1 MRLALLALAA
11 TLLLSASASAAK
23 GVRNAAGSRWGRA
36 NPPQHRPQ
44 GDAGITPLSPASGAT
59 VPKDTRP
66 TFRLRVHGKGTVW
79 VRVCK
84 SPKRHRDGTICDSSN
99 FGRARRSH
107 GSLYTYRP
115 RLFKFA
121 GYWLQTPGTY
131 YWQAYRLD
139 CVKSLKDCR
148 QEGAVT
154 RFRIG

>member
-1 MRLALLALAA
+1 MARLRAMRLAPLALAA
-11 TLLLSASASAAK
+11 VLLLPAPALAA
-23 GVRNAAGSRWGRA
+23 N
-36 NPPQHRPQ
+36 
-44 GDAGITPLSPASGAT
+44 GITPLSPAAGAT

-79 VRVCK
+79 IRVCK
-84 SPKRHRDGTICDSSN
+84 SPKRHADGTICDSSN

-115 RLFKFA
+115 RLFRFA